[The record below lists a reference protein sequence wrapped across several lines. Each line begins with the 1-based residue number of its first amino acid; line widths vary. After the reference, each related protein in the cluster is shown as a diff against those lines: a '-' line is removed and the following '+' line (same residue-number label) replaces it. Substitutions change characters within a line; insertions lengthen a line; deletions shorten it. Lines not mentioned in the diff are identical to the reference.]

1 MKILL
6 IGNNFFNYASAL
18 YQAFSE
24 LENETA
30 LCVLKDNWIETPT
43 GQLFHKGNDIGYLL
57 RGRREIVGIHPNA
70 VIWEHSRKAVKMYD
84 WFRPDAVVS
93 YAGYTINKE
102 ALKYMKRCPKIFWI
116 YDAYDRLSDKVKHT
130 LPYYDM
136 ICTFEKGDIGQY
148 ERTGTKA
155 CFLPLCADESVYYPK
170 EKEKD
175 IDVSFVGALTKER
188 IALFR
193 KIRSSMP
200 DIKMKIYGTYAGKY
214 DIAGRISRKVR
225 AEQEVFMNCGLI
237 PDAVNDLYAR
247 SKICINLHR
256 AQSRYGANIRLY
268 ELMAARAFQ
277 ITDSNPYIEKHFK
290 GCLEIFHNSSELL
303 QLLKHYLNNEEER
316 NRISFRGYQ
325 KALESEL
332 FIHRAEAL
340 LKMLHEIN
348 DEGIG

>member
-1 MKILL
+1 
-6 IGNNFFNYASAL
+6 
-18 YQAFSE
+18 
-24 LENETA
+24 
-30 LCVLKDNWIETPT
+30 
-43 GQLFHKGNDIGYLL
+43 
-57 RGRREIVGIHPNA
+57 
-70 VIWEHSRKAVKMYD
+70 
-84 WFRPDAVVS
+84 
-93 YAGYTINKE
+93 
-102 ALKYMKRCPKIFWI
+102 
-116 YDAYDRLSDKVKHT
+116 
-130 LPYYDM
+130 
-136 ICTFEKGDIGQY
+136 
-148 ERTGTKA
+148 
-155 CFLPLCADESVYYPK
+155 
-170 EKEKD
+170 
-175 IDVSFVGALTKER
+175 
-188 IALFR
+188 
-193 KIRSSMP
+193 
-200 DIKMKIYGTYAGKY
+200 
-214 DIAGRISRKVR
+214 
-225 AEQEVFMNCGLI
+225 MNCGLT